1 LLLLP
6 KALSFSL
13 PILGLRVVPLAQT
26 KGERSS
32 LPHQSGSSLDHISTL
47 ISPSW
52 VMMDFVMALKTNR
65 QEEFYLVESIPK
77 PSSPMVNLACHLA
90 LAHLADWIVC

>member
-26 KGERSS
+26 KDEQSS
-32 LPHQSGSSLDHISTL
+32 WPHQSGSSLDHISTL

-52 VMMDFVMALKTNR
+52 VMMDFVMALKTNS
-65 QEEFYLVESIPK
+65 QEELYLIEPIPE
-77 PSSPMVNLACHLA
+77 PSSSMVNLTRHLA
-90 LAHLADWIVC
+90 TAHLADWIVG